1 MATLL
6 SFSINVIATIERIAG
21 RWVLSSYDK
30 HCYLH
35 LWRYIGH
42 LIGVKNKY
50 NMCYSENIARGSIES
65 IVLHLLH
72 PNSNSCVVASKVIG
86 AVSDRPPLK
95 WSNKCHNQAARML
108 IGPDLGDSLQLKTD
122 YLSFIYL
129 LVVFIM
135 MAIMSWCIAPFVTYN
150 SNYADK
156 VRALLRLHVKL
167 VLKSNKEGKQHGSFS
182 GMDSGK

>member
-1 MATLL
+1 MGTITRKIIKRIHQKMFQTL
-6 SFSINVIATIERIAG
+6 
-21 RWVLSSYDK
+21 
-30 HCYLH
+30 
-35 LWRYIGH
+35 
-42 LIGVKNKY
+42 
-50 NMCYSENIARGSIES
+50 
-65 IVLHLLH
+65 
-72 PNSNSCVVASKVIG
+72 
-86 AVSDRPPLK
+86 
-95 WSNKCHNQAARML
+95 
-108 IGPDLGDSLQLKTD
+108 
-122 YLSFIYL
+122 LSFIYL